1 MPAIR
6 IAGTLCLGLC
16 LGALSSGTY
25 AADPLGLYVG
35 AAAGQATIRADQ
47 LPFVNAIG
55 MPQEAANSISTN
67 DTGWKIMLGMRPI
80 SLIGAELD
88 YIYFGHPSTVAQTS
102 VTGLN
107 YPADLRVTA
116 PSAFGVFY
124 APIPAPAFDLYGKIG
139 VSSLHSTVNAT
150 EGLIAISC
158 ARAQICTPIPVYL
171 HRDQT
176 DTRLAYGAGVQVK
189 LARFAVRAEYERI
202 SASTGDPSL
211 MSLGL
216 TYRFY

>member
-6 IAGTLCLGLC
+6 IAGTLCFGLC
-16 LGALSSGTY
+16 LAALSSRTY
-25 AADPLGLYVG
+25 AAEPLGLYVG
-35 AAAGQATIRADQ
+35 AAAGQATTRADQ
-47 LPFVNAIG
+47 LQFVNAIG
-55 MPQEAANSISTN
+55 MPQEAANSISEN
-67 DTGWKIMLGMRPI
+67 ATGWKIMLGVRPI
-80 SLIGAELD
+80 SSIGAELD
-88 YIYFGHPSTVAQTS
+88 YIDFGHPSTVAQTS
-102 VTGLN
+102 VTGQN

-139 VSSLHSTVNAT
+139 VSSVRSTVNAT
-150 EGLIAISC
+150 EGVVAISC
-158 ARAQICTPIPVYL
+158 ARSLICTAIPVYL
-171 HRDQT
+171 HRDRT

-216 TYRFY
+216 IWRFD